1 MSFRPS
7 LFVAVMACITLLSA
21 PIVSAQTNSQRD
33 AVIGGVAGSIIGG
46 IVGNQNDETPEGI
59 AIGGVA
65 GAIAGHVIGK
75 TKDRNLQDE
84 YLYQQQ
90 AAQAAQQHAQQQQ
103 YQQAVQFQKA
113 ISIQDAIAL
122 SNSGVSPQLIINQ
135 IHKNGVQQ
143 EIGVSEILTLHQ
155 NGVSELIINEMQQA
169 SIGASVSPAVIA
181 SQPAAIITH
190 PPAAI
195 ITQPPAVVVKPTPV
209 IVAGPPIK
217 KGPTIVLQTGKAKG
231 FNGYYGKSH
240 YRPPNRSARGY
251 GYGRGSYKGGYPFR

>member
-7 LFVAVMACITLLSA
+7 FLVAAAVLLTLVSA

-75 TKDRNLQDE
+75 TKDRNLEEQ
-84 YLYQQQ
+84 YYYQQQ
-90 AAQAAQQHAQQQQ
+90 AAQAAQQQQ

-135 IHKNGVQQ
+135 IHSNGVQQ

-169 SIGASVSPAVIA
+169 SIGAPVSPTVIA
-181 SQPAAIITH
+181 PQ
-190 PPAAI
+190 
-195 ITQPPAVVVKPTPV
+195 PAVVVSPTPV
-209 IVAGPPIK
+209 VVAGPPIK
-217 KGPTIVLQTGKAKG
+217 NGPTVVIQSGKPRTS
-231 FNGYYGKSH
+231 GYYGKSH
-240 YRPPNRSARGY
+240 YRPPSRSAHGYGY
-251 GYGRGSYKGGYPFR
+251 GYGRGYKSKGGYYR